1 MSTYFTSQL
10 LKWNESTNDR
20 PMPWKGEK
28 DPYKIWLSEIIL
40 QQTRVEQGWAYYEK
54 FVQHF
59 PTIQD
64 LAKAKDEKVFKLWE
78 GLGYYNRCR
87 NLLFTARHIVK
98 TYKGNFP
105 ETYDSLLTL
114 KGVGPYTASAIASF
128 AFNLPYAVVDGNV
141 FRVLARFYGIHTPTD
156 TKEGLMQFN
165 TLAQQNLS
173 KKEPGVY
180 NQALMDFGATVC
192 KPMAPICASCVLQ
205 SKCMAFNQNLVNQL
219 PVKLKFIQK
228 KKRYFDFF
236 IFTYKDQVLI
246 QKRQEQDIWRDLYQF
261 YLVENERIV
270 VANDFY
276 FKEVLVDQLSIPA
289 KNTSIVAG
297 SAAFQQ
303 QLTHQL
309 LQARFFTVHLTSIPR
324 VFSKALWVKRSA
336 IKKYPFPKIIHQYL
350 EVHGVGVK

>member
-1 MSTYFTSQL
+1 LHKTAQFVAQELSGVFPDTYKDL
-10 LKWNESTNDR
+10 LK
-20 PMPWKGEK
+20 
-28 DPYKIWLSEIIL
+28 
-40 QQTRVEQGWAYYEK
+40 
-54 FVQHF
+54 
-59 PTIQD
+59 
-64 LAKAKDEKVFKLWE
+64 
-78 GLGYYNRCR
+78 
-87 NLLFTARHIVK
+87 
-98 TYKGNFP
+98 
-105 ETYDSLLTL
+105 L
-114 KGVGPYTASAIASF
+114 KGVGEYTAAAIASF
-128 AFNLPYAVVDGNV
+128 SYNEAVPVVDGNV

-173 KKEPGVY
+173 KKEPGIY

-192 KPMAPICASCVLQ
+192 KPMAPICASCVFQ
-205 SKCMAFNQNLVNQL
+205 TKCMAFNQNLVNQL
-219 PVKLKFIQK
+219 PVKLKVVQK

-236 IFTYKDQVLI
+236 IFTHKDQVLI

-261 YLVENERIV
+261 YLVENKRVV

-276 FKEVLVDQLSIPA
+276 FKEVLVDQLSITA

-303 QLTHQL
+303 QLTHHL